1 MVGSEL
7 GAFVG
12 GKVGRTVEA
21 LVDVKAVTV
30 ELNVKP
36 LQASTVITSV
46 TLADCPTASDIG
58 APSRFVPCWPTTALI
73 YSLGKACMFVTAYVI
88 VKGKS
93 AQVLRLQ
100 NDSGRKRRSSSQTC
114 TF

>member
-36 LQASTVITSV
+36 LQASTVYFRNTRG
-46 TLADCPTASDIG
+46 LPH
-58 APSRFVPCWPTTALI
+58 
-73 YSLGKACMFVTAYVI
+73 GK
-88 VKGKS
+88 
-93 AQVLRLQ
+93 
-100 NDSGRKRRSSSQTC
+100 
-114 TF
+114 